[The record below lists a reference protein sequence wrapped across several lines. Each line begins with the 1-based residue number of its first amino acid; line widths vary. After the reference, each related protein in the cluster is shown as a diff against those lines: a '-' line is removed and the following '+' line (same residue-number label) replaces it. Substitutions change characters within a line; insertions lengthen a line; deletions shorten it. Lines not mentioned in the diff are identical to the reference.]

1 MTERTRLWL
10 RIDPVDTL
18 FFRDGR
24 PFDPASRVASGLPS
38 PQVLAGALRTELLR
52 RADID
57 LNQLAGHIAKG
68 ERFSKG
74 AALAG
79 GNIGSDIGQL
89 RFRGPW
95 FGKSIPDGEAC
106 ELVYPVPAT
115 LRKVQNGAN
124 SIVRLDPLSQGP
136 APPGWIPPAPGMVP
150 LWHRGPET
158 LKPVGH
164 RWITTDGLKRFLSG
178 TVPEWEDLVAADDLY
193 GFEERTG
200 IAVDPKR
207 QAASDGM
214 IYATR
219 RLVLRPGICL
229 WAEVDGSATA
239 LGLLG
244 QESDRLLLPLGGEG
258 RLAAI
263 TLCGAQARPA
273 TARAVAPY
281 GPDSGRLLVLV
292 APAFLGG
299 WKPDG
304 LPLLA
309 AAVPGHVAIS
319 GWDLARGG
327 PKPTR
332 FAVEAGSVYFLPP
345 GAAGPLAAGLGD
357 DEDTSIG
364 WGAYCEGVW
373 HHAASI

>member
-10 RIDPVDTL
+10 NIDPVDTL

-38 PQVLAGALRTELLR
+38 PQVLAGALRTALLR

-57 LNQLAGHIAKG
+57 LTQLAGHIAKG
-68 ERFSKG
+68 ERFSEA

-79 GNIGSDIGQL
+79 GNIGSDIGNV

-95 FGKSIPDGEAC
+95 FGRPDPQGGTSK
-106 ELVYPVPAT
+106 LLYPVPTT
-115 LRKVQNGAN
+115 LRKVQDGAG

-136 APPGWIPPAPGMVP
+136 APPGWTPPAPGMVP

-158 LKPVGH
+158 LKSVGH
-164 RWITTDGLKRFLSG
+164 RWITAAGMASFLSG
-178 TVPEWEDLVAADDLY
+178 TVPKRDDLVAADDLY

-229 WAEVDGSATA
+229 WAEVDGPATA

-244 QESDRLLLPLGGEG
+244 QDGDRLLLPLGGEG

-263 TLCGAQARPA
+263 TVCGAQSGPA
-273 TARAVAPY
+273 AIGAAAPC
-281 GPDSGRLLVLV
+281 GPDIGRLLVLV

-309 AAVPGHVAIS
+309 AAVPGHVAVS

-345 GAAGPLAAGLGD
+345 GTGETPSAGLGD
-357 DEDTSIG
+357 EEDTSVG
-364 WGAYCEGVW
+364 WGACCEGVW
-373 HHAASI
+373 HHAANI